1 MESYTLPKGSVYDFF
16 MSKKRKLC
24 LFILIPVVLFIC
36 PNFFVYGTMEKN
48 SIKESAILSKSCAL
62 MDGESGRVLYGKN
75 EDEAMANASTTKILT
90 AILVLEKCSPEDM
103 VTISQNAQN
112 QPKVR
117 LGVKEGEEYKVQDL
131 LYAML
136 LESYNDCAVALAEH
150 VSGSVEAF
158 ADLMNEKALELGCED
173 TEFVTPNG
181 IDSGNHHTTAT
192 DLCRIMRYCAWESP
206 KSAEFQTVCQTKN
219 YTFSNG
225 EREMSVTNRNHFLW
239 MKEGVIA
246 GKTGYTA
253 KAGYCYVVAYEKDGK
268 KFCAALLACGWPN
281 HKDYKWKDS
290 ERLLSYGDSNYN
302 MEEVDAEEINDTY
315 LTRVKI
321 EDSHGEEYSL
331 NDFKE
336 EYEVGL
342 EIDSTQSH
350 QYLVQGEEAL
360 SFEFV
365 PKREFITPIAKGQN
379 AGEIVV
385 RIDEEELER
394 IPVVFAES
402 VWKWDFMELLQL
414 LCEEFT
420 KC

>member
-1 MESYTLPKGSVYDFF
+1 

-62 MDGESGRVLYGKN
+62 MDGDSGRVLYGKN

-158 ADLMNEKALELGCED
+158 ADLMNEKALELGCKD

-192 DLCRIMRYCAWESP
+192 DLCRIMRYCA
-206 KSAEFQTVCQTKN
+206 
-219 YTFSNG
+219 
-225 EREMSVTNRNHFLW
+225 
-239 MKEGVIA
+239 
-246 GKTGYTA
+246 
-253 KAGYCYVVAYEKDGK
+253 
-268 KFCAALLACGWPN
+268 
-281 HKDYKWKDS
+281 
-290 ERLLSYGDSNYN
+290 
-302 MEEVDAEEINDTY
+302 
-315 LTRVKI
+315 
-321 EDSHGEEYSL
+321 
-331 NDFKE
+331 
-336 EYEVGL
+336 
-342 EIDSTQSH
+342 
-350 QYLVQGEEAL
+350 
-360 SFEFV
+360 
-365 PKREFITPIAKGQN
+365 
-379 AGEIVV
+379 
-385 RIDEEELER
+385 
-394 IPVVFAES
+394 
-402 VWKWDFMELLQL
+402 
-414 LCEEFT
+414 
-420 KC
+420 

>member
-1 MESYTLPKGSVYDFF
+1 MIFF
-16 MSKKRKLC
+16 MSKKRKIC
-24 LFILIPVVLFIC
+24 LFVLIPAVLFFC

-48 SIKESAILSKSCAL
+48 SIKESAILSKACAL
-62 MDGESGRVLYGKN
+62 MDGDSGRVLYGKG
-75 EDEAMANASTTKILT
+75 EEEAMANASTTKILT
-90 AILVLEKCSPEDM
+90 AILVLENCEPEEL
-103 VTISQNAQN
+103 VTISKNAQS
-112 QPKVR
+112 QPRVR
-117 LGVKEGEEYKVQDL
+117 LGVKEGEEYRVQDL

-158 ADLMNEKALELGCED
+158 ADLMNEKARELGCTD

-181 IDSGNHHTTAT
+181 IDSGNHHTTAA
-192 DLCRIMRYCAWESP
+192 DLCRIMKYCAWDSV
-206 KSAEFQTVCQTKN
+206 KCREFQEICQTKS
-219 YTFSNG
+219 YAFFNG
-225 EREMSVTNRNHFLW
+225 ERELSVTNRNHFLW

-290 ERLLSYGDSNYN
+290 ERLLSYGDSNYTL
-302 MEEVDAEEINDTY
+302 EEVDAEELNDTC

-321 EDSHGEEYSL
+321 ENSHGEEYSL

-342 EIDSTQSH
+342 ELDSTMAR
-350 QYLVQGEEAL
+350 QYLMHEEEAL

-365 PKREFITPIAKGQN
+365 PKREFITPIQKGQS
-379 AGEIVV
+379 AGEIIV
-385 RIDEEELER
+385 RIDDEVLER

-402 VWKWDFMELLQL
+402 ARKWNFTELLQL
-414 LCEEFT
+414 LCQEFT